1 MAVDYQILTGE
12 LIKENSDLRNQLS
25 DALQELEDI
34 YDMVEIEPNNMKL
47 GKIVRQYY
55 WENTEEPESVEEPI
69 YIYES
74 PDEGKTLYR
83 RQVGETAREQVET
96 PEPPV
101 SRERAEARLQY
112 LRTEIAHEDYHDGWT
127 LQGMKDEVKWL
138 ESQLGIDSKQ
148 MELFEDK

>member
-112 LRTEIAHEDYHDGWT
+112 LKTELAHESYHDGWT
-127 LQGMKDEVKWL
+127 LKGMREEVEWL
-138 ESQLGIDSKQ
+138 EK
-148 MELFEDK
+148 ELKKA

>member
-1 MAVDYQILTGE
+1 MSIDYQELTGKLIIENGE
-12 LIKENSDLRNQLS
+12 LKNQLS
-25 DALQELEDI
+25 HALKELEDV
-34 YDMVEIEPNNMKL
+34 YNMVESEPNDMAL
-47 GKIVRQYY
+47 GEIVRQHY
-55 WENTEEPESVEEPI
+55 WANTEEPESTEEPI

-83 RQVGETAREQVET
+83 RRVGETVREQVET

-127 LQGMKDEVKWL
+127 LQGMKDEVEWL
-138 ESQLGIDSKQ
+138 ENQLGIDSKQ
-148 MELFEDK
+148 MELFDNH